1 MPRFA
6 ILIHD
11 HPVLHWDLLLE
22 CASACRTWQLLTD
35 PGNCDHEIPAEA
47 LPDHRLMY
55 LDYEGPVSGERGT
68 VRQWDAGTFSWRID
82 QTAVVEVLLS
92 GHRLQG
98 VFRMEQTEQGT
109 WKGFRVSP
117 LAIEYP

>member
-22 CASACRTWQLLTD
+22 HGAACRTWRLLTD
-35 PGNCDHEIPAEA
+35 PGESVREIPAEE
-47 LPDHRLMY
+47 LPDHRLLY
-55 LDYEGPVSGERGT
+55 LDYEGPVSGNRGT
-68 VRQWDAGTFSWRID
+68 VSRWDAGIYSWRID
-82 QTAVVEVLLS
+82 ETDVVEVMLS
-92 GHRLQG
+92 GHRWQG
-98 VFRMEQTEQGT
+98 VFRMEQIEQGT

-117 LAIEYP
+117 LAIDGP